1 MLISLNVNNEDKC
14 KKLEKIFYLDE
25 YWIDYNVKNSYWL
38 YDKDM
43 MKIDLSIN
51 DIVVVVVVVGLNNE
65 DVLMNQYDEIYFEN
79 DF

>member
-1 MLISLNVNNEDKC
+1 MLISLNVNNEDKY

-51 DIVVVVVVVGLNNE
+51 DIVVVVGLNNE

>member
-1 MLISLNVNNEDKC
+1 VNNEDKY

-51 DIVVVVVVVGLNNE
+51 DIVVVVGLNNE

>member
-1 MLISLNVNNEDKC
+1 
-14 KKLEKIFYLDE
+14 
-25 YWIDYNVKNSYWL
+25 
-38 YDKDM
+38 M

-51 DIVVVVVVVGLNNE
+51 DIVVVVGLNNE